1 MEKQQRKISIHKYHD
16 RFGISSTFYDLAILN
31 RAEMIAGFGELA
43 AAVSDW
49 WIEWT
54 GQFQKVDEHET
65 GKGTQLQQFVAIN

>member
-43 AAVSDW
+43 AAVSD
-49 WIEWT
+49 
-54 GQFQKVDEHET
+54 
-65 GKGTQLQQFVAIN
+65 